1 MHFQIKSLLI
11 FFLVIAP
18 LFSQEQNLKELGA
31 LETYADE
38 DSFIYDLMDLPES
51 KWYTHAKNP
60 SREKGT
66 HLWLKVKLN
75 NVFHETDSYL
85 TEHKGVGF
93 WESFLVKD
101 GFLVQRSRV
110 DWTLPDSSIHKTQYR
125 GFTYSP
131 VTQFAREDYTLYIHI
146 HSRYV
151 SHYQFFLRSYENF
164 LRKQQSWTLIQGMG
178 MGFLMVILLL
188 SIILIINMRYRINWL
203 FLMLVLSSSLNT
215 LFMTGLGPSLIGRLR
230 TGGTPLFWYSLLG
243 LFNPAV
249 ILFLKSFLKLSGY
262 KKIDHCY
269 FSILLYLSL
278 FLSFLPLLVPSHLVF
293 FIVNLQSLISYVF
306 IGGGLLWLI
315 LRKRGVAQWLLY
327 GWLLFTLV
335 TASGYLLSRLDDSWI
350 MAPIIFYLLGLA
362 FLVMFFGAAMIQ
374 DMVEKRKSE
383 TSLRISAETTAMD
396 AIEQMSENERMADL
410 GRLVA
415 SVTHE
420 LGTPLGVGVTL
431 STSIVSTTKKIS
443 NLYTTGDLSEDDFNN
458 YISDTI
464 ESSDLI
470 FRNMEQARILINGFK
485 QVASDQAVPD
495 IRTINLN
502 EYLEMLIKGLNLGI
516 KKTGCTIEM
525 YLSRDL
531 MITSIPGI
539 ISQVLTNLINNALI
553 HGLKDFPG
561 GVITIKGLKVKN
573 FIHLSV
579 CDKGRGIPLH
589 IQNHIFDVYFT
600 TRKGAGGTGLGLAI
614 VKSLVEEKLKG
625 SISFESSPGAGTV
638 FTLILP
644 ESISAS

>member
-1 MHFQIKSLLI
+1 
-11 FFLVIAP
+11 
-18 LFSQEQNLKELGA
+18 
-31 LETYADE
+31 
-38 DSFIYDLMDLPES
+38 
-51 KWYTHAKNP
+51 
-60 SREKGT
+60 
-66 HLWLKVKLN
+66 
-75 NVFHETDSYL
+75 
-85 TEHKGVGF
+85 
-93 WESFLVKD
+93 
-101 GFLVQRSRV
+101 
-110 DWTLPDSSIHKTQYR
+110 
-125 GFTYSP
+125 
-131 VTQFAREDYTLYIHI
+131 
-146 HSRYV
+146 
-151 SHYQFFLRSYENF
+151 
-164 LRKQQSWTLIQGMG
+164 
-178 MGFLMVILLL
+178 
-188 SIILIINMRYRINWL
+188 
-203 FLMLVLSSSLNT
+203 
-215 LFMTGLGPSLIGRLR
+215 
-230 TGGTPLFWYSLLG
+230 
-243 LFNPAV
+243 
-249 ILFLKSFLKLSGY
+249 
-262 KKIDHCY
+262 
-269 FSILLYLSL
+269 
-278 FLSFLPLLVPSHLVF
+278 
-293 FIVNLQSLISYVF
+293 VNLQSLISYVF

-327 GWLLFTLV
+327 GWLFFTLV

-374 DMVEKRKSE
+374 DMVEKRKNE
-383 TSLRISAETTAMD
+383 TSLRISAETTARD

-525 YLSRDL
+525 SLSRDL

-539 ISQVLTNLINNALI
+539 LSQVLTNLINNALI
-553 HGLKDFPG
+553 HGLKDIPG
-561 GVITIKGLKVKN
+561 GVVSLKGEKVKN
-573 FIHLSV
+573 FIHISV
-579 CDKGRGIPLH
+579 SDKGKGIPLH

-614 VKSLVEEKLKG
+614 VKSLVEDKLKG